1 MEPINRFVDVL
12 IKFHFVEKP
21 YSASRYAFVSPFDM
35 LKRAIFTGIRN
46 KLSKE
51 ETISLAVDRTIA
63 DIERSRRKPF
73 NRNDIEELRKGIL
86 PLAEYLYDLA
96 FIKAAGSF
104 ARLVQL
110 TNHIRDYIYVEV
122 KLGKIKKI
130 EEAKKDKGGSM

>member
-1 MEPINRFVDVL
+1 M
-12 IKFHFVEKP
+12 
-21 YSASRYAFVSPFDM
+21 
-35 LKRAIFTGIRN
+35 
-46 KLSKE
+46 
-51 ETISLAVDRTIA
+51 
-63 DIERSRRKPF
+63 
-73 NRNDIEELRKGIL
+73 
-86 PLAEYLYDLA
+86 AEYLYDLA